1 MLQPGVVAIAEE
13 TSPVDRKALL
23 IGCPGKRGAD
33 NYLEGV
39 ERDLTNYDRFLR
51 SPLGGAWFSSEI
63 VALDDPPA
71 STARAAIQTLKP
83 ADYSFVLFS
92 GHGYV
97 TSDGRSTMVCL
108 RGDDEMN
115 SNELRVG
122 SAKHTLILDC
132 CRVIERPSRKLA
144 EDTLAKMDAAAARK
158 LTRDECRKY
167 FNRAVSECPS
177 GLVVLHSCAVDETA
191 GDDSGRGG
199 YYSYS
204 LIEVAEDWLE
214 SNSTDLSKQY
224 AALRMPRAHEQA
236 KVVVQRLSGNRQN
249 PQIEKPRSEPYFPFA
264 IVA

>member
-1 MLQPGVVAIAEE
+1 
-13 TSPVDRKALL
+13 
-23 IGCPGKRGAD
+23 
-33 NYLEGV
+33 
-39 ERDLTNYDRFLR
+39 
-51 SPLGGAWFSSEI
+51 
-63 VALDDPPA
+63 
-71 STARAAIQTLKP
+71 
-83 ADYSFVLFS
+83 
-92 GHGYV
+92 
-97 TSDGRSTMVCL
+97 
-108 RGDDEMN
+108 
-115 SNELRVG
+115 
-122 SAKHTLILDC
+122 
-132 CRVIERPSRKLA
+132 
-144 EDTLAKMDAAAARK
+144 MDAAAARK